1 MFSKKTFFVF
11 QERELS
17 YISRVVK
24 TNFLIFLVLKDK
36 NSCFFPGEPCRVF
49 QVFPF
54 FTFLMCFYVS
64 PFSDVFI
71 FHLSQ
76 VFHFSPFSGVSFFT
90 FLGRFIFHLSW
101 VFPCFAFLGCF
112 HFSPFL
118 GVFIFQPFSGVSFFT
133 FFGVFLYCCTVS
145 ATDLRE
151 LFLFSDIFYLTP
163 FPDIWHNLL
172 LSRLPWELAVLH
184 WRLQGLPLRFETQS
198 SPICLFKSHSVQQ
211 KVFSKFYLCV
221 KALPNTISTSSRFW
235 TCYLIVI
242 CIVECMSYPLG
253 HIRSYWLLVYK
264 CI

>member
-1 MFSKKTFFVF
+1 MFSKKAFFVF
-11 QERELS
+11 QETELS

-90 FLGRFIFHLSW
+90 FFW
-101 VFPCFAFLGCF
+101 
-112 HFSPFL
+112 
-118 GVFIFQPFSGVSFFT
+118 
-133 FFGVFLYCCTVS
+133 VFLYYCTVS

-151 LFLFSDIFYLTP
+151 LFLFSDILYLTP
-163 FPDIWHNLL
+163 LPDIWHNLL

-211 KVFSKFYLCV
+211 KVFGKFYLCV

-235 TCYLIVI
+235 TCYLIAI